1 MTNVKS
7 AAGAIAL
14 AGVLASAAHAAIE
27 GPQSQ
32 SQSQPQ
38 GTPSEQRGMMGMHSM
53 MKMMGQ
59 MDSAQMKQMMDNCNK
74 LMGAATPSQT
84 PGTPQQPRS

>member
-32 SQSQPQ
+32 SQ

-74 LMGAATPSQT
+74 MMGAATPSQT
-84 PGTPQQPRS
+84 PGAPQQPRS

>member
-14 AGVLASAAHAAIE
+14 AGVLATAAHAAIE
-27 GPQSQ
+27 GPQ

-38 GTPSEQRGMMGMHSM
+38 GTPSEQRGMMGMHGM
-53 MKMMGQ
+53 MKMMSQ
-59 MDSAQMKQMMDNCNK
+59 MDSAQMKQMMDNCDK
-74 LMGAATPSQT
+74 MMGATAPTAPSV
-84 PGTPQQPRS
+84 PQQPKS